1 MIRQSKTDTIQ
12 TAEHK
17 PFSTKSYQGLTTSIN
32 KGYITFCKQKVNV
45 LGKKCNRLHLL
56 PNSDH
61 MYNQDFSN
69 PNKSD

>member
-1 MIRQSKTDTIQ
+1 MIRQSKADTIQ

-17 PFSTKSYQGLTTSIN
+17 PFSIKNYQGLTTSIN
-32 KGYITFCKQKVNV
+32 KGYITFCKKKVNA

-56 PNSDH
+56 PNSEH
-61 MYNQDFSN
+61 LYNQDFSN